1 MKQHN
6 LQQGSAEWLA
16 HRRNYRNASDAAAM
30 LGVSPYKT
38 RTDLLREVA
47 TGLSQE
53 PTLELSRL
61 FAEGH
66 RAEALARSHAE
77 AFLHEDL
84 YPCVAT
90 EGNLGASFDGL
101 TMDESV
107 AWEHKLLNADLREC
121 FAAGGMGDSLPLH
134 HRVQMEHQMLVSR
147 ATQRTL
153 FTASEWDAE
162 GQCVDIFHTWYGSDP
177 ELRDR
182 VIAGWEQF
190 EEDLKT
196 FNPEDALQPAERL
209 VGASPE
215 SLPALRVEV
224 TGMVK
229 ASNLDAFKQHALV
242 VFAGINR
249 TLSTDREFAD
259 AEATVKWCSQVEER
273 LAAAKQHALSQTE
286 SIDAL
291 FKAIDDVSA
300 EARRVRLELNRLVT
314 DRKEQIRHEIANA
327 AHSRVA
333 EWVEEANRAMPGG
346 ACLKVAPAVRHAI
359 GEAMRGKR
367 TVDTLRNAADT
378 VASATISDLRGVA
391 DRFHTNWKALGEDQH
406 LIPDFPVAGDKQPE
420 DFVALIALRRHQHAE
435 AAQQKAN
442 REAAQASVV
451 SRITDPPLVPA
462 PTTAPAPAP
471 EPALPPAAAT
481 VVQETTSP
489 PTLTLGALS
498 DRLDIKVTAELLASL
513 GFEAHVKRAAKLYHE
528 GDFDAIC
535 VRLMQHID
543 ERRKAHAQ
551 AAQVVPPPREQV
563 AALAAAADEE
573 AEEAAAAEQL
583 EDIEQP
589 CFV

>member
-38 RTDLLREVA
+38 RTELLREAA
-47 TGLSQE
+47 TGLS
-53 PTLELSRL
+53 PDTPPELSRL
-61 FAEGH
+61 FAAGH
-66 RAEALARSHAE
+66 RAEALARPHAE
-77 AFLHEDL
+77 AFLQEDL

-107 AWEHKLLNADLREC
+107 NWEHKLLNADLRDC
-121 FAAGGMGDSLPLH
+121 FAAGGNGDNLPLH

-162 GQCVDIFHTWYGSDP
+162 GQCVGIFHTWYESDP
-177 ELRDR
+177 ELRNR
-182 VIAGWEQF
+182 VIAGWNQF
-190 EEDLKT
+190 EEDLT
-196 FNPEDALQPAERL
+196 AFNPEDAQQPAERL

-215 SLPALRVEV
+215 SLPALRIEV
-224 TGMVK
+224 TGMVR
-229 ASNLDAFKQHALV
+229 ASNLTAFRQHALA

-273 LAAAKQHALSQTE
+273 LAAAKEHALSQTE

-300 EARRVRLELNRLVT
+300 EARRVRLELDRLVKN
-314 DRKEQIRHEIANA
+314 RKEAIRHEIANA

-333 EWVEEANRAMPGG
+333 EWVEETNRTMPGG
-346 ACLKVAPAVRHAI
+346 ACLTVGPAVRHAI
-359 GEAMRGKR
+359 GEAMRSKR
-367 TVDTLRNAADT
+367 TMDTLRNAADT
-378 VASATISDLRGVA
+378 VASGFISDYRQLAQNFEV
-391 DRFHTNWKALGEDQH
+391 NWKALGDELY
-406 LIPDFPVAGDKQPE
+406 LIPDFPAAGGKSPD
-420 DFVALIALRRHQHAE
+420 DFLALLALRRNQHGEAVRQEAE
-435 AAQQKAN
+435 RQEAERAAAQPAMVS
-442 REAAQASVV
+442 SVAGP
-451 SRITDPPLVPA
+451 TLAPAPNPAPGPA
-462 PTTAPAPAP
+462 PTPAAP
-471 EPALPPAAAT
+471 PPAG
-481 VVQETTSP
+481 P
-489 PTLTLGALS
+489 PTLTLGALC
-498 DRLDIKVTAELLASL
+498 DRLDIKVTAEFLASL
-513 GFEAHVKRAAKLYHE
+513 GFEAHVKRAARLYHE
-528 GDFDAIC
+528 DDFDAIC

-551 AAQVVPPPREQV
+551 PAQGASPPQAKV
-563 AALAAAADEE
+563 AAVAADE
-573 AEEAAAAEQL
+573 AEDLEEVEQV
-583 EDIEQP
+583 